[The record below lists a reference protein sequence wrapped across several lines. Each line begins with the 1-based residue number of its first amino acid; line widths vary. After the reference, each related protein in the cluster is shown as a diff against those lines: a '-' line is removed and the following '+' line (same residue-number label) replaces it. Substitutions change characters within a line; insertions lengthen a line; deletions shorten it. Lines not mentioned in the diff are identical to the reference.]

1 MAVRAGSSSP
11 GLELVYNSQEEDVD
25 NFLAQY
31 GGVSLSQGSLGQ
43 APLGASRTGSL
54 SQSLHSSPQ
63 RSPRHRSPRLTRS
76 SHHHSP
82 SHPPQAHSSPFHQ
95 GYVASTD
102 IPSNSW
108 GSNMEDEGKM
118 NIVHVPKLLRRT
130 NHK

>member
-43 APLGASRTGSL
+43 GPLSASQTGSQ
-54 SQSLHSSPQ
+54 SQSVHSSPQ

-76 SHHHSP
+76 SHHYSP
-82 SHPPQAHSSPFHQ
+82 SHPPQASSSPSHH

-108 GSNMEDEGKM
+108 GGITEDEGET
-118 NIVHVPKLLRRT
+118 NIVDVPKSLKLT